1 LPEVTEQAAAATR
14 AEFARGFD
22 GRPRNAMS
30 VDVEE
35 HFQVSA
41 FASTTERADWEDRE
55 SRVERNIDA
64 ILALFAEHQARATFF
79 TLGWIAERHPSMIR
93 RIVDG
98 GHEIASHGYQH
109 VQVFDQSPDQFR
121 ADVRRTRAVLE
132 DISSTSVRGYRA
144 ASFSIDART
153 LWAFEILAEEGH
165 EYSSSIYPI
174 RHDLYGMPNAPR
186 FAFRPERAK
195 GLIEVP
201 VTTVKVFGH
210 NMPCGGGGYFRLL
223 PQVYSRWAMRRV
235 NRNDRQ
241 SCVFYFHPWEIDPG
255 QPRMPGL
262 PFKSRF
268 RHYTN
273 LGRME
278 PRLRR
283 VLREF
288 AWDRMDRVFLGDGSE
303 I

>member
-1 LPEVTEQAAAATR
+1 LSEIVEQAAANP
-14 AEFARGFD
+14 EKSARGPD
-22 GRPRNAMS
+22 GRQRNAMS

-35 HFQVSA
+35 YFQVSA
-41 FASTTERADWEDRE
+41 FAGTTRPAEWDSHE
-55 SRVERNIDA
+55 SRVEQNIDA
-64 ILALFAEHQARATFF
+64 ILAIFAEHGARATFF
-79 TLGWIAERHPSMIR
+79 TLGWIAERHPEMIR
-93 RIVDG
+93 RIVAG

-121 ADVRRTRAVLE
+121 TDVRRTRAMLQE
-132 DISSTSVRGYRA
+132 ISGTAVRGYRA

-153 LWAFEILAEEGH
+153 LWAFEILAEEGY

-174 RHDLYGMPNAPR
+174 RHDLYGMPDAPR
-186 FAFRPERAK
+186 FAFRPDGAK

-201 VTTVKVFGH
+201 VTTVRVFGH

-223 PQVYSRWAMRRV
+223 PEVYSRWAMRRV
-235 NRNDRQ
+235 NRNDRRP
-241 SCVFYFHPWEIDPG
+241 CIFYFHPWEIDPN

-262 PFKSRF
+262 PLKSRF

-278 PRLRR
+278 GRLHR
-283 VLREF
+283 VLRDF
-288 AWDRMDRVFLGDGSE
+288 AWDRMDRVFLGDGVE